1 MDWWKTGFALDQPLV
16 GGATGAASK
25 GASSM
30 FDPLSAGLVGGGMAL
45 QSIFG
50 AIGANNQARTQASIA
65 QGQLKAQNA
74 AMKEARELQK
84 GQMGLGMF
92 NTIFGATTGADLEY
106 GRQLAAKRAEF
117 GEFLPKQLG
126 LGREQARWQRAFD
139 LSPESRE
146 LSRRE
151 RMGRL
156 QETIAGYMAQP
167 TGMFGPIR
175 RINIDSLAG

>member
-1 MDWWKTGFALDQPLV
+1 MASNISSAADYLKSSGS
-16 GGATGAASK
+16 GAFSGTK
-25 GASSM
+25 
-30 FDPLSAGLVGGGMAL
+30 PMAL
-45 QSIFG
+45 GWDDAIMGAGMGLNAIFG
-50 AIGANNQARTQASIA
+50 AIGARNQAATQANIA
-65 QGQLKAQNA
+65 EAQLAAHNA
-74 AMKEARELQK
+74 GLEEARSLQK

-92 NTIFGATTGADLEY
+92 NTIFGATTDPDLQY

-117 GEFLPKQLG
+117 GEFLPKQMG

-146 LSRRE
+146 LSRKE

-167 TGMFGPIR
+167 TGMFGPIK
-175 RINIDSLAG
+175 RINIESLAG